1 MSAQLA
7 VISETSHQQC
17 RECKAFKTTDQFEL
31 RVGEQVWFGPEFAQ
45 YVCFDCRRRVALY
58 MQADRQ
64 STAAEEKRTA
74 LVKQIVQKM
83 RGDGLVN
90 APHITE
96 LSHEVFGAIGGVKR
110 FAGDLKRL
118 YEDTMRGIPLKP
130 KMDMA
135 RMLVKLSEASTEHRP
150 SAPDMKEL
158 SDEELAAVVKEEL
171 AAVLN
176 ETLGMLSHTN
186 ELPDEPVPAS

>member
-7 VISETSHQQC
+7 VVSETSHRQC
-17 RECKAFKTTDQFEL
+17 RECKGFKTVDQFEL
-31 RVGEQVWFGPEFAQ
+31 RVGEQAWFGPDFAQ
-45 YVCFDCRRRVALY
+45 YVCFECRRRVALY

-171 AAVLN
+171 AHVLN
-176 ETLGMLSHTN
+176 ETLGALSHEH
-186 ELPDEPVPAS
+186 ELPDEPLAAS